1 MLIDDART
9 PLIISGPVPKGDD
22 QMYEQYC
29 PAIESLYNLQKN
41 LVTGLLAE
49 ARRLISE
56 GKNDE
61 GGVKLYRAH
70 KGLPKYKPLIKY
82 LSETGVKA
90 LMQKTEN
97 TYMQDNNRRMPEI
110 TDDLF
115 FVIDE
120 KLNSV
125 ELTDKGHEVL
135 SKYFNEDGFFVLPD
149 IGAEVAEIEKGE
161 GTVEEKAQK
170 RDALVNDY
178 SSNRSV
184 CTRCTSCSKPTP
196 CSRRTSNTS

>member
-1 MLIDDART
+1 M
-9 PLIISGPVPKGDD
+9 
-22 QMYEQYC
+22 
-29 PAIESLYNLQKN
+29 
-41 LVTGLLAE
+41 TGLLAE

-120 KLNSV
+120 NSIRW
-125 ELTDKGHEVL
+125 
-135 SKYFNEDGFFVLPD
+135 N
-149 IGAEVAEIEKGE
+149 
-161 GTVEEKAQK
+161 
-170 RDALVNDY
+170 
-178 SSNRSV
+178 
-184 CTRCTSCSKPTP
+184 
-196 CSRRTSNTS
+196 

>member
-1 MLIDDART
+1 M
-9 PLIISGPVPKGDD
+9 
-22 QMYEQYC
+22 
-29 PAIESLYNLQKN
+29 
-41 LVTGLLAE
+41 
-49 ARRLISE
+49 
-56 GKNDE
+56 
-61 GGVKLYRAH
+61 KLYRVH

-135 SKYFNEDGFFVLPD
+135 SKYFNEDGFFVMPD
-149 IGAEVAEIEKGE
+149 IGAEVAELEKSGLSA
-161 GTVEEKAQK
+161 EERARK
-170 RDALVNDY
+170 RDEVINDY
-178 SSNRSV
+178 SIKSERVHTVHQLLKAYAMFEKDVEYVVMDNKVKIVDEQTGRILDG
-184 CTRCTSCSKPTP
+184 
-196 CSRRTSNTS
+196 RRYSDGLHPSE

>member
-1 MLIDDART
+1 M
-9 PLIISGPVPKGDD
+9 
-22 QMYEQYC
+22 
-29 PAIESLYNLQKN
+29 
-41 LVTGLLAE
+41 TGLLAE
-49 ARRLISE
+49 ARQLISE

-82 LSETGVKA
+82 LSEQGVKA

-110 TDDLF
+110 TDDLY

-125 ELTDKGHEVL
+125 ELTDKGHEAL
-135 SKYFNEDGFFVLPD
+135 SKYFNEDGFFVMPD
-149 IGAEVAEIEKGE
+149 IGAEVAELEKSSSDGRGE
-161 GTVEEKAQK
+161 RA
-170 RDALVNDY
+170 ANA
-178 SSNRSV
+178 
-184 CTRCTSCSKPTP
+184 TR
-196 CSRRTSNTS
+196 

>member
-1 MLIDDART
+1 MCIRDR
-9 PLIISGPVPKGDD
+9 
-22 QMYEQYC
+22 
-29 PAIESLYNLQKN
+29 
-41 LVTGLLAE
+41 AE

-149 IGAEVAEIEKGE
+149 IGAEVAELEKSNLSD
-161 GTVEEKAQK
+161 EERAQK
-170 RDALVNDY
+170 RDQVVNDY
-178 SSNRSV
+178 SIKSERVHTIHQLLKEMCIRDSSITGRTV
-184 CTRCTSCSKPTP
+184 SATDFA
-196 CSRRTSNTS
+196 RRA

>member
-1 MLIDDART
+1 M
-9 PLIISGPVPKGDD
+9 
-22 QMYEQYC
+22 
-29 PAIESLYNLQKN
+29 
-41 LVTGLLAE
+41 TGLLAE
-49 ARRLISE
+49 ARQLIAE

-135 SKYFNEDGFFVLPD
+135 SKYFNEDGFF
-149 IGAEVAEIEKGE
+149 
-161 GTVEEKAQK
+161 
-170 RDALVNDY
+170 RDARHRCGSGRTGKRAISRPRNAPA
-178 SSNRSV
+178 NA
-184 CTRCTSCSKPTP
+184 TR
-196 CSRRTSNTS
+196 

>member
-1 MLIDDART
+1 M
-9 PLIISGPVPKGDD
+9 PKGDD
-22 QMYEQYC
+22 QMFKQYR

-41 LVTGLLAE
+41 LVTALLAE
-49 ARRLISE
+49 ARQLISE

-149 IGAEVAEIEKGE
+149 IGAEVDELE
-161 GTVEEKAQK
+161 
-170 RDALVNDY
+170 
-178 SSNRSV
+178 
-184 CTRCTSCSKPTP
+184 
-196 CSRRTSNTS
+196 